1 MGISTTALAWLYGW
15 QDHPT
20 SSFRIALVPPYVI
33 LVHILIC
40 RVHRNTKLGL
50 YKQVPVQSNNVSSQ
64 RSPHYGL
71 KPVQIAVTHVVEYPD
86 SDSPATSQSVEC
98 YLDFG
103 MV

>member
-1 MGISTTALAWLYGW
+1 MGIATTALAWLYGW
-15 QDHPT
+15 REDPT
-20 SSFRIALVPPYVI
+20 SSFRVALVPPYVI

-50 YKQVPVQSNNVSSQ
+50 YKKVPVQFKNVSSQ
-64 RSPHYGL
+64 RTSHSGL
-71 KPVQIAVTHVVEYPD
+71 KPVQIAVTHVVQYHD
-86 SDSPATSQSVEC
+86 GHSPATSQSVER

>member
-1 MGISTTALAWLYGW
+1 MGIATTVLAWLYGW
-15 QDHPT
+15 REHPT
-20 SSFRIALVPPYVI
+20 SSFRLALVPPYVI

-50 YKQVPVQSNNVSSQ
+50 YKKVPVQVINASSQ
-64 RSPHYGL
+64 RRSPSAL
-71 KPVQIAVTHVVEYPD
+71 KPVKIAVTHVVEYPGD
-86 SDSPATSQSVEC
+86 DSPATSQCVES